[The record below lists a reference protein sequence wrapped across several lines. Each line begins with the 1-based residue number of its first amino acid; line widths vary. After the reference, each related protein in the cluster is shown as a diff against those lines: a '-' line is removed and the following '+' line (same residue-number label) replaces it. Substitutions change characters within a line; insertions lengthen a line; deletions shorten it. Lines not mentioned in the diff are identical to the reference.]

1 MIRLKSLLSE
11 QNVPGLDAKLTL
23 PEIAFQSGDYHI
35 SRADAAKIHAAAK
48 GIIDAYNDPK
58 NQDLQTTLTIEAGA
72 TPSEITPQMVKD
84 YWSKSSQKP
93 ATGKANAAADNE
105 LLVSKRAGTIYNI
118 LLKHIAA
125 NVKFS
130 TKRGNSTSV
139 GPKSVKDWQNIIKYA
154 TVLNPA
160 ADRKYALGSIKV
172 TGSLKQDGEDEDKKE
187 NIVPCNFDFMSGK
200 QKRAKAAQNY
210 TWSSGPMYFSAE
222 VKDSMQFKGSIIDIP
237 DCYYVKYGDQ
247 EFFSGFRGDNY
258 QTKDKMID
266 GDYFKEMKEKGY
278 LPNTAK
284 LAKKDKLIGK
294 YMKTETGVWK
304 RRYAYELAFL
314 IKEKGLLDVI
324 NAEIGK
330 LGGTEKLVEELMPNY
345 DNIIKL
351 LDALKPD
358 LLNYRNLND
367 IKKGKVF
374 EAWKNG
380 NNGGW
385 KTNDSQTNTN
395 VFKNRQD
402 KTPIQF
408 LCFAPL
414 YETGWSLTGKC
425 VSA

>member
-1 MIRLKSLLSE
+1 MIKLASLLNE
-11 QNVPGLDAKLTL
+11 QNVPGLNASLTL

-35 SRADAAKIHAAAK
+35 SGADAAKIRNAAK

-58 NQDLQTTLTIEAGA
+58 NQNLQTTLTIEAGA
-72 TPSEITPQMVKD
+72 TSSEITPEMLK

-93 ATGKANAAADNE
+93 KTGVANAAADNK

-154 TVLNPA
+154 TRLNPA
-160 ADRKYALGSIKV
+160 ADRKYAVGFIKV
-172 TGSLKQDGEDEDKKE
+172 TGQLKPEKQDRDEKE

-200 QKRAKAAQNY
+200 QKRAKAGQNY

-222 VKDSMQFKGSIIDIP
+222 VTDSMQFKGSIIDIP
-237 DCYYVKYGDQ
+237 DCYYVKYGNQ
-247 EFFSGFRGDNY
+247 EYFSGFRGDNVM
-258 QTKDKMID
+258 KNDKMID

-278 LPNTAK
+278 IPSTAK

-294 YMKTETGVWK
+294 YMKKEKGVYK

-314 IKEKGLLDVI
+314 IKEKGLLDAI
-324 NAEIGK
+324 NAEIGN
-330 LGGTEKLVEELMPNY
+330 LGGTKKLASELMPNY
-345 DNIIKL
+345 KTIMETIDK
-351 LDALKPD
+351 LKPD

-367 IKKGKVF
+367 RKKRQVF

-385 KTNDSQTNTN
+385 KTNDSQTDTN

-402 KTPIQF
+402 NTPIQF

-414 YETGWSLTGKC
+414 YSTGWSLTGKC